1 MSYYFM
7 LFFIPYVIHLLI
19 SAFILF
25 IFLSNLLIF
34 DQLVLLIAV
43 QGGVSIMLTL
53 MMGVFYKN
61 HLIRMIYLSSLIDG
75 SKLSLKPATKA
86 FLQPFLVQH
95 EHEKRML
102 LRVIKRFERR
112 LHVRG

>member
-7 LFFIPYVIHLLI
+7 LFLIPCFIHFIVL
-19 SAFILF
+19 SFILF

-34 DQLVLLIAV
+34 DQLILLIAV

-53 MMGVFYKN
+53 KMGVFYKN
-61 HLIRMIYLSSLIDG
+61 HLIRMIYLSSILDG